1 MIPYSSLL
9 LLGSEEPSWLQVT
22 KYLTHIFFISLLKIV
37 TETYSRLHIF
47 KISLLKT
54 RDRNMN
60 YIEPNFKLSW
70 SQNEWELKRKS
81 KRKNLD
87 VTQETVY
94 YLQKNKNILPL
105 FYFNAPLIQLFM
117 FLEFFQP
124 LPPTSLFHTPCIWN
138 PRAVCFIDQ

>member
-1 MIPYSSLL
+1 
-9 LLGSEEPSWLQVT
+9 
-22 KYLTHIFFISLLKIV
+22 
-37 TETYSRLHIF
+37 
-47 KISLLKT
+47 
-54 RDRNMN
+54 MN
-60 YIEPNFKLSW
+60 YIELNFELSW

-94 YLQKNKNILPL
+94 SLQKNKNILPL

-124 LPPTSLFHTPCIWN
+124 LLPTSLFHTPCIWN
-138 PRAVCFIDQ
+138 PRAVCFIDQQPMAPQTNYICYRKKTLTSNFTETSIKFQRERWLQLVKRRLDLYIWFFDNLRSFH